1 MTTPRGDAPVCRTE
15 SYKKQPSH
23 PTAASSGDRCS
34 AKLQIDILPLM
45 TETSI
50 HRPRELFS
58 PGHDRK
64 RIATL
69 DVDGRPVAFQD
80 VGSGPAV
87 IVAHTAAGAHDF
99 WAPFVTMLSN
109 HYRVLTPRLLG
120 YGWMESGVGAMRS
133 HPWFDCAT
141 LLTLAEHVG
150 ERVHLVGHAYG
161 GTVAL
166 EAARALGK
174 RARSLTLIE
183 PIAFHLLKLTSQMRE
198 SGEIPTYRRL
208 GVRTRLIVGQRTPA
222 PARAIVDELTHILPD
237 GHVRVLPRAGH
248 MSPLTHP
255 AELSALIVEHI
266 DSVIGRCE
274 PDCEETTPTGQR
286 RRSIA

>member
-1 MTTPRGDAPVCRTE
+1 M
-15 SYKKQPSH
+15 
-23 PTAASSGDRCS
+23 
-34 AKLQIDILPLM
+34 LQIDILPAM

-50 HRPRELFS
+50 HRPREHFS
-58 PGHDRK
+58 AAHDRA

-69 DVDGRPVAFQD
+69 DVDGRAVAFQD

-87 IVAHTAAGAHDF
+87 IVAHTGAGAHDF
-99 WAPFVTMLSN
+99 WAPFVAMLSN

-120 YGWMESGVGAMRS
+120 YGWMESPEAGIRV
-133 HPWFDCAT
+133 HPWSDCAT
-141 LLTLAEHVG
+141 LLRLAEHVG
-150 ERVHLVGHAYG
+150 DGVHLVGHSYG

-183 PIAFHLLKLTSQMRE
+183 PIAFHLLSLTSQMRE
-198 SGEIPTYRRL
+198 SGEIPSYRRL

-222 PARAIVDELTHILPD
+222 PARAIVDELMHILPD
-237 GHVRVLPRAGH
+237 AQLRVLPRASH

-255 AELSALIVEHI
+255 AELSALIAEHI
-266 DSVIGRCE
+266 DCIIGRCE
-274 PDCEETTPTGQR
+274 PDCEESTPTGQR